1 MIQKSLRL
9 LLASALFGGAASAQP
24 LAAPAPAAPE
34 PSTTKPQQ
42 PPEKNKPVLNLRLD
56 DRELRSATSYT
67 PNESSK
73 KPVAADSLPGLGG
86 SPSES
91 WNQPATPTRVVPP
104 SSPY

>member
-1 MIQKSLRL
+1 MIQESLAL

-24 LAAPAPAAPE
+24 VAAPAPAAPD
-34 PSTTKPQQ
+34 PATAKPRQ

-56 DRELRSATSYT
+56 DRELRSAASYT

-73 KPVAADSLPGLGG
+73 KPATAESLPGLGG

-91 WNQPATPTRVVPP
+91 WNQPATPSRVIPP